1 MFEFKKLLICF
12 LSNSMGYTT
21 ARSWRRGTKG
31 ASCFSATQRTLR
43 HLYVFHMGFAYI
55 PALTVIHRA
64 QHIGQGANQAFEDIY
79 HLVLALQQHHPHPP
93 AQVPRPPT
101 TAQLRA
107 ALASSEQTRRA
118 RTALLVARARG
129 HGDMR
134 VVGDVAKA
142 QRRDDAVRRRW
153 LDEVQ
158 RGRSGRTMR
167 EGRMSGRGASFSSR
181 IRVQ

>member
-1 MFEFKKLLICF
+1 MFEFKILLICC

-21 ARSWRRGTKG
+21 ARSWRRGIKG

-55 PALTVIHRA
+55 PALTA

-118 RTALLVARARG
+118 RTALLVARARV

-134 VVGDVAKA
+134 VAKA